1 MNLMEQFAR
10 HLEFEGFGTYAS
22 EEVPGD
28 IFYGQMPDEPDEA
41 ICVFSQDSAT
51 PGSTSGARLQVY
63 TRGAVG
69 DAKTPYETACAM
81 ADALEGFIGFLGGD
95 GAFVRVEVINA
106 AQGMGLDDS
115 GRHLYSS
122 NYRVFYCDF

>member
-22 EEVPGD
+22 EEAPGD
-28 IFYGQMPDEPDEA
+28 IFYGQMPDDPDEA

-51 PGSTSGARLQVY
+51 AGSDSGARLQVY

-69 DAKTPYETACAM
+69 DAKTPYETACAI
-81 ADALEGFIGFLGGD
+81 AEALEGFIGFLGGD